1 MYFKHVRC
9 NEEQQKDTFSTLRSH
24 YELSILQSN
33 SGEGEEK
40 RGRSEQQFFRTG
52 RDLLNDIILKIL
64 FNVVLS
70 INPLK
75 IL

>member
-33 SGEGEEK
+33 SVIGEEEEETD
-40 RGRSEQQFFRTG
+40 EQQFFRTG
-52 RDLLNDIILKIL
+52 KDLLNDIVVKISD
-64 FNVVLS
+64 VVL
-70 INPLK
+70 IMWY
-75 IL
+75 

>member
-33 SGEGEEK
+33 SVAGVEEEGTD
-40 RGRSEQQFFRTG
+40 EQQFFRTG
-52 RDLLNDIILKIL
+52 RNLLNDIVVKM
-64 FNVVLS
+64 FNIVLS
-70 INPLK
+70 INLLK
-75 IL
+75 